1 MKGEI
6 AVVCSRADP
15 ASLNIFESLLK
26 MREWETEK
34 GYLSSGLWH
43 LVVHDGKQSTIS
55 GADDRLASLGLSPEL
70 IVFASRHEAKSALPW
85 MGGHFTGIFQD
96 GQCSLSAAAPQAL
109 RSFLNNLHDHA
120 LPEFAISAEAT
131 HHGPIDVGTP
141 CFFAE
146 IGSTEREWRDP
157 EAGRAVAWS
166 ILALEDT
173 HAPVFLGL
181 GGGHYVARQT
191 DLIFQ
196 SSAAFGHLFSN
207 YQTENLNLDVLEEA
221 RLRSGATYAYLDR
234 KSLRSQERKR
244 LEGLLVEMDLPVLR
258 SREIRDRFPPAGI

>member
-1 MKGEI
+1 MKDEI
-6 AVVCSRADP
+6 AVICSRADP

-26 MREWETEK
+26 LQDWK
-34 GYLSSGLWH
+34 PGQGYLSSGRWRLLIH
-43 LVVHDGKQSTIS
+43 EGKQSTLS
-55 GADDRLASLGLSPEL
+55 GVDELLEEQALEPEF

-85 MGGHFTGIFQD
+85 VGGHFTGTMEGEQF
-96 GQCSLSAAAPQAL
+96 SFSAAAPFAL
-109 RSFLNNLHDHA
+109 RSFLQNLRQIS
-120 LPEFAISAEAT
+120 LPGYAISAEAT
-131 HHGPIDVGTP
+131 HHGPVDVGTP